1 MHTVNEK
8 YKYIAYLHN
17 KNREAVDLEFFNNE
31 MKAFKWAIT
40 HSKNYPNSMVIVFDR
55 DPRKKIFEYYG

>member
-1 MHTVNEK
+1 MCTVNEK

-17 KNREAVDLEFFNNE
+17 ENREVIALEFFDNKV
-31 MKAFKWAIT
+31 KAFKWAII
-40 HSKNYPNSMVIVFDR
+40 HSKNYPNSAVIVFDR